1 MKKYHPGQEMLP
13 NVIELIH
20 KKIQQEQQQE
30 KPYQCNFCV
39 KSFAQ
44 GNDLKAHIRRHTGE
58 YKMII

>member
-30 KPYQCNFCV
+30 KPYQCNCCV

-44 GNDLKAHIRRHTGE
+44 GNDLKAHILGT
-58 YKMII
+58 